1 MRQLEAYAAST
12 LRQGE
17 PLDGGLDAFDVAMHL
32 PKFQQMLD
40 RLQDRRLQEQIANAR
55 NTGELIPRRQ
65 AAAIVADL
73 SAAVQADETDVRR
86 HPEPDMMLRRLL
98 REALFHMHKSRRH
111 QAALLLASSPYR
123 HAVSRQCHDLV
134 GGSNYFLAARA
145 WVVLMR
151 VGHAGRRSEV
161 LLRAM
166 SESRPTLR
174 SRALI
179 NMGLDETALSEREA
193 QALVASV
200 APTERGSVRH
210 GLFFALGMSGS
221 DLLVELTDHESDSFR
236 SSAQWWR
243 TLGPAIHER

>member
-1 MRQLEAYAAST
+1 VLERIPDRRVQRQL
-12 LRQGE
+12 
-17 PLDGGLDAFDVAMHL
+17 
-32 PKFQQMLD
+32 
-40 RLQDRRLQEQIANAR
+40 ANSR
-55 NTGELIPRRQ
+55 STGELIPRLQ

-73 SAAVQADETDVRR
+73 AAAVQADETDVRR

-98 REALFHMHKSRRH
+98 RESLFHMHKSRRH

-123 HAVSRQCHDLV
+123 RAVSRQCHVLV

-145 WVVLMR
+145 WAVLMR

-166 SESRPTLR
+166 SEPRSTLR
-174 SRALI
+174 GRALVNI
-179 NMGLDETALSEREA
+179 GLNERDLSEAEA
-193 QALVASV
+193 QALLSSV

-221 DLLVELTDHESDSFR
+221 GLLVELTDHESDAFR
-236 SSAQWWR
+236 RAAQWWR
-243 TLGPAIHER
+243 TQGPAIHEQ